1 MNSRE
6 RMRAILNHKE
16 ADKIAV
22 DFGGMH
28 SSGMSWITYNSLRN
42 HLGIKNG
49 EIKIYDVNQ
58 QLVLP
63 EQWFLDMFQID
74 TRDLAYDFSFNDE
87 DWMDWKVQNRT
98 VLKVPSWM
106 DFQRRDDGW
115 VIVDRDGDVLARM
128 GDSAFYFDQEIYP
141 YYGNTKDDFRDIE
154 EAVKKVSWMSL
165 VDPLWK
171 DSENPGFYDSIGDA
185 VKKIYKE
192 TDYSI
197 IANYSSIVFEPGQWL
212 YRNDE
217 FFMKML
223 TDPKEVTALFEKL
236 VEMHIDKL
244 GKLLPQLDGYADV
257 IIFSDDLGMQTAP
270 MISPEM
276 YKELVFPWHKKIFDY
291 VHDNSG
297 LKTFLHS
304 CGSFFDII
312 PHLINAGLDIL
323 NPVQT
328 QCTDMEAV
336 KLKAEYGKDLV
347 FWGGGIDTQN
357 ALPFSNEKMVK
368 DTVKKNCEIL
378 MQDGGFVFTQIH
390 NMLPGIPPENIVAMY
405 EEVNSIRY

>member
-1 MNSRE
+1 
-6 RMRAILNHKE
+6 MRAVLNHKE

-28 SSGMSWITYNSLRN
+28 SSGMSGMTYNHLKD
-42 HLGIKNG
+42 HLGIKDG
-49 EIKIYDVNQ
+49 ATRIYDVNQ

-63 EQWFLDMFQID
+63 EQWYLDRFQVD
-74 TRDLAYDFSFNDE
+74 TRDIAYNFSFKE
-87 DWMDWKVQNRT
+87 DDWQDWALPDGTKV
-98 VLKVPSWM
+98 KVPSWM
-106 DFQRRDDGW
+106 DFQKCDDGW
-115 VIVDRDGDVLARM
+115 VIKDKDGDDIAKMR
-128 GDSAFYFDQEIYP
+128 DSAFYFDQEIYP
-141 YYGNTKDDFRDIE
+141 YYGKTKTDFEDIE
-154 EAVKKVSWMSL
+154 EAVKKVNWMSL
-165 VDPLWK
+165 EDPLWK
-171 DSENPGFYDSIGDA
+171 NAEKPGFYDSIGDA

-236 VEMHIDKL
+236 VERHIDKL
-244 GKLLPQLDGYADV
+244 GKLLPQIDGFADV
-257 IIFSDDLGMQTAP
+257 IIFSDDLGMQSAP
-270 MISPEM
+270 MISPDM
-276 YKELVFPWHKKIFDY
+276 YKELIFPWHKQVFDY
-291 VHDNSG
+291 VHNNSG

-304 CGSFFDII
+304 CGSFFHII
-312 PHLINAGLDIL
+312 PYLIDAGLDIL

-336 KLKAEYGKDLV
+336 KLKAAYGKDLV

-357 ALPFSNEKMVK
+357 ALPFSDEKTVRDM
-368 DTVKKNCEIL
+368 VKKNCEIL
-378 MQDGGFVFTQIH
+378 MKDGGFVFTPIH
-390 NMLPGIPPENIVAMY
+390 NMLPGIPPVNIVSMY
-405 EEVNSIRY
+405 DEVNSIRY